1 MGKDRIQPENHI
13 TQVHL
18 VYKREIPFLHTPWKL
33 RAELRLCFN
42 NITYAH

>member
-18 VYKREIPFLHTPWKL
+18 VYKREIPFFAHTL
-33 RAELRLCFN
+33 EAEGRTEIML
-42 NITYAH
+42 